1 MKKLKLY
8 LDTSTVSHLDQQD
21 TPDKMADTLTLWQEI
36 EDGIYDVYLS
46 FVLFE
51 EVLECSPKK
60 RRTLAEFISRID
72 YTHIE
77 ADNEIALLA
86 DEFIKQDI
94 LRPKSYDD
102 AQHLAS
108 AMVSECDIIVSWNFK
123 HMVNLRTINGVKVVA
138 ALTGY
143 KDIAIYTPSI
153 LIGGTDDDT

>member
-8 LDTSTVSHLDQQD
+8 LDTSTISHLDQQD
-21 TPDKMADTLTLWQEI
+21 APEKMADTLALWREI

-46 FVLFE
+46 YVDFE
-51 EVLECSPKK
+51 EVLECSPEK
-60 RRTLAEFISRID
+60 RRTLAEYISRIK

-77 ADNEIALLA
+77 PSGEIYLLA
-86 DEFIKQDI
+86 DEFIKLGI

-108 AMVSECDIIVSWNFK
+108 AMVSECDAIASWNFK

-153 LIGGTDDDT
+153 LIGGTDDDS